1 MSVTVA
7 GAKRRLGGTHPSA
20 EERLVSEES
29 AGRTP
34 KAARRNRPTALA
46 PMLARGVR
54 ISNIVCFAVIE
65 CDIELRLLAIA
76 TGARF
81 DKRIFPSAVI
91 WLNGTTATL
100 SIFKKR
106 GVLKARVA
114 RLGRLTRCRW

>member
-1 MSVTVA
+1 MSLHQ
-7 GAKRRLGGTHPSA
+7 RLGGTHPSA

-34 KAARRNRPTALA
+34 KAVRRCRSAQVVTH
-46 PMLARGVR
+46 ARGVR
-54 ISNIVCFAVIE
+54 ISNIVCFAVID
-65 CDIELRLLAIA
+65 CDIDLNLLAIA

-106 GVLKARVA
+106 NVLKVMQCVCDTHAHC
-114 RLGRLTRCRW
+114 RL